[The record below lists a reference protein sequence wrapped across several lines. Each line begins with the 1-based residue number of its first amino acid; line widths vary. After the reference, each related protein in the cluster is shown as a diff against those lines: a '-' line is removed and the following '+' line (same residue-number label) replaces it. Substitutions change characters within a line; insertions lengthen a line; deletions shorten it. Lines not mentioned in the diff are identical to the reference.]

1 MERLLRL
8 VVVSFP
14 VTMPSND
21 EEETSVA
28 ENTENIVA
36 TTTVANSELT
46 PPQINAGS
54 DVQSLQDYR
63 SAASQTG
70 QEENRDDGVFA
81 ETPKNPDDA
90 AVTNQNTSS
99 KSLTGNR
106 EVRSLCSVNN
116 AGRKESLAI
125 SESSRQKR
133 PPLDAAKKKY
143 EDALSRV
150 NQELTEFLDT
160 YPKNVHVPVDERPE
174 TRDK

>member
-21 EEETSVA
+21 EEETNVA
-28 ENTENIVA
+28 GNTGNIVA

-54 DVQSLQDYR
+54 DVQSVQDHR
-63 SAASQTG
+63 SAISQTG

-81 ETPKNPDDA
+81 ESPKNPDNVADESQT
-90 AVTNQNTSS
+90 VLQ
-99 KSLTGNR
+99 KSLQNSR
-106 EVRSLCSVNN
+106 EVKSLGSVNN

-133 PPLDAAKKKY
+133 PTLD
-143 EDALSRV
+143 DS
-150 NQELTEFLDT
+150 
-160 YPKNVHVPVDERPE
+160 
-174 TRDK
+174 